1 METRREIEEINAE
14 FIDAFNR
21 GDASAISTGYAEDC
35 AVLVPNQATVRG
47 RQGVEALFTGMF
59 EEFRGTTNLEIIEVV
74 DSGDW
79 AYQWATYT
87 LETPEFSDAGQLFE
101 VFKRQADGS
110 WKIHRSIFNS
120 DSP

>member
-1 METRREIEEINAE
+1 MTDLGLEQ
-14 FIDAFNR
+14 
-21 GDASAISTGYAEDC
+21 Y
-35 AVLVPNQATVRG
+35 
-47 RQGVEALFTGMF
+47 VEALFSGMF